1 MKRFMLFVAMLPLF
15 VACGNTQNVEEA
27 DDNGVEATESVE
39 AEDATAVVESA
50 EGTEVAE
57 PSKMDRFI
65 DSAREAATIGGEIIS
80 DGAAVVI
87 EKGGELY
94 HQAEQE
100 VGEVIDVVK
109 ERGSDDWENAKRK
122 SGQVYDIVIEEGSDV
137 VDRVR
142 ETLAE

>member
-15 VACGNTQNVEEA
+15 VACGNTQNVEET
-27 DDNGVEATESVE
+27 DDNGVEA
-39 AEDATAVVESA
+39 AEVIEVPEDVD
-50 EGTEVAE
+50 VAE
-57 PSKMDRFI
+57 PSKMDRFL

-109 ERGSDDWENAKRK
+109 ERGGDDWENAKKK
-122 SGQVYDIVIEEGSDV
+122 SGEVYDIVIEEGSHV

-142 ETLAE
+142 ETFAE

>member
-1 MKRFMLFVAMLPLF
+1 MFVAMLPLF

-50 EGTEVAE
+50 EVAE
-57 PSKMDRFI
+57 PSKMVGFI